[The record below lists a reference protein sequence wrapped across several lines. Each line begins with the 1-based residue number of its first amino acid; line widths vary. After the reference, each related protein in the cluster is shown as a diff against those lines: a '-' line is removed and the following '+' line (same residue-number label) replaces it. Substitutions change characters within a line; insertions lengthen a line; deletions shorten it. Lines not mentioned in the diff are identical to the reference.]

1 MEFTRV
7 NTKSLAITKFSF
19 PTLLVASRSTPISMA
34 RTQGMGPKTR
44 SNFVS
49 LDLSIVRP
57 NIGLAGCGISIFS
70 LPGFGI
76 KEDLKV
82 GCGMVR
88 SQREAGSSSFSWR
101 DAVNHDISKA
111 GTEMDQTTRR

>member
-7 NTKSLAITKFSF
+7 STKSLAITKFFF

-34 RTQGMGPKTR
+34 RTQGTGPKTR

-49 LDLSIVRP
+49 LDLSIVSQLRGP
-57 NIGLAGCGISIFS
+57 NIGLAECGISIFS
-70 LPGFGI
+70 LPGFGM
-76 KEDLKV
+76 KEDLKA

-88 SQREAGSSSFSWR
+88 S
-101 DAVNHDISKA
+101 
-111 GTEMDQTTRR
+111 